1 MEVDQLL
8 MEAISEILGQ
18 LWYIF
23 GYIVGVLITAFIGI
37 VVDYM
42 TGKLISNVQFMSFGF
57 IIIATAL
64 ILYLK
69 FVK

>member
-1 MEVDQLL
+1 MEVDQII
-8 MEAISEILGQ
+8 MEAIMEILGQ

-23 GYIVGVLITAFIGI
+23 GYIVGVLIIAFMGI

>member
-8 MEAISEILGQ
+8 MEAIMEILGQ

-23 GYIVGVLITAFIGI
+23 GYIVGVLIIAFIGI